1 MIIFHHK
8 NMNSK
13 MLEVLHKNETI
24 LTINNIFMRIYYYMP
39 NYNNGHNDKILFLTE
54 LDNEISDEI
63 F

>member
-1 MIIFHHK
+1 
-8 NMNSK
+8 MNSK